1 MSYRCRGALF
11 FLASFCMV
19 MLLVPWRVSAQA
31 EHVEATHPVYDFLN
45 RLQVRGLVEG
55 YSRASL
61 PLELKQVRALL
72 EQARRPANDLS
83 AVERSVLERYLSEF
97 VLETDLNVPL
107 LVVAGS
113 PPGEALSNVF
123 SQQPNYFYAWRSTEG
138 SSTFFMELLAT
149 LDYRTL
155 MEAEAN
161 SNVTLAQAGGR
172 FRGALGGFVGYALT
186 ATNGT
191 VYGNRS
197 LALSDP
203 RLSRNF
209 NFGALNKEY
218 FDLTEAVV
226 SMTWDWGSAS
236 IGKEKRLSGTGRSN
250 LTLLS
255 HNAQP
260 FDAVQL
266 EAHIGAV
273 RFGYLH
279 GALLSEFGRESDGKP
294 VYEAKYLAIHRAEAD
309 ILDAVRF
316 GVFEAV
322 IYSGRSVDLAY
333 LNPVNFYKSAEH
345 AGGDRDNPMLGFE
358 LSSLGLNGLEL
369 YGSWL
374 IDDLDF
380 SLIGKS
386 WWGNKFILQAGLITT
401 GLLPNTDVTV
411 EYSRIDPYVYSH
423 RFLGNQ
429 YTHNGAALGFE
440 LAPNSDEIYIGVV
453 HWVGPSLRFGTAMHH
468 RRHGKNELDGEGNV
482 LVNHGADIY
491 ESMISERDSETAPFL
506 AGTRDDST
514 LLTFTAVYEPW
525 RDIFLNANYW
535 FQIQR
540 EGESDSVN
548 SHFLSFMIDVRL

>member
-1 MSYRCRGALF
+1 MIHRCHRALF
-11 FLASFCMV
+11 LATFGT
-19 MLLVPWRVSAQA
+19 LLLLAPSSLRAQA

-45 RLQVRGLVEG
+45 RLQIRGVVEG

-61 PLELKQVRALL
+61 PLELKQVRSLL
-72 EQARRPANDLS
+72 EQASRPTNELT
-83 AVERSVLERYLSEF
+83 AVEHSILERYLSEF
-97 VLETDLNVPL
+97 VSETDLTRPL
-107 LVVAGS
+107 RVAVGAS
-113 PPGEALSNVF
+113 LDDVQSNVF
-123 SQQPNYFYAWRSTEG
+123 SNEPNYFYAWRSGEG
-138 SSTFFMELLAT
+138 SSTFFMELLAS

-155 MEAEAN
+155 LSAEAK

-172 FRGALGGFVGYALT
+172 FRGTLGGLVGFSLT

-191 VYGNRS
+191 LYGNRS

-209 NFGALNKEY
+209 NFGQLNKEY

-236 IGKEKRLSGTGRSN
+236 AGKEKRLSGTGRSN
-250 LTLLS
+250 LALLS
-255 HNAQP
+255 YNAQP
-260 FDAVQL
+260 FDAVQF
-266 EAHIGAV
+266 EAHFGV
-273 RFGYLH
+273 FRFNYLH
-279 GALLSEFGRESDGKP
+279 GALLSEARREPNGKP
-294 VYEAKYLAIHRAEAD
+294 LYDAKYLALHRVEAD

-322 IYSGRSVDLAY
+322 IYSGRALDLAY
-333 LNPVNFYKSAEH
+333 VNPVNFYKSDEH

-358 LSSLGLNGLEL
+358 FSSLGLNGLEL

-380 SLIGKS
+380 SLLGKS
-386 WWGNKFILQAGLITT
+386 WWGNKFILQAGMIAT
-401 GLLPNTDVTV
+401 GLLPNTDITV

-440 LAPNSDEIYIGVV
+440 LAPNSDEIYIAFL
-453 HWVGPSLRFGTAMHH
+453 HWIGSALRLGMAMHH
-468 RRHGKNELDGEGNV
+468 RRHGKNELDSEGNV

-491 ESMISERDSETAPFL
+491 ESLGYERDSETAPFL
-506 AGTRDDST
+506 AGIREDST

-525 RDIFLNANYW
+525 RDMFLSANYW
-535 FQIQR
+535 FQIRR
-540 EGESDSVN
+540 EAIGDAGK
-548 SHFLSFMIDVRL
+548 SHFLSLMFDVRI